1 VTRSLNLVGLGNFPA
16 LTILH
21 NVGAEKGR
29 GATMLAEVLVLRTS
43 CDSRS
48 HALSGN
54 ASNEDE
60 KDFVLLS
67 GVHVERE
74 CIDV

>member
-1 VTRSLNLVGLGNFPA
+1 
-16 LTILH
+16 
-21 NVGAEKGR
+21 
-29 GATMLAEVLVLRTS
+29 MLAEVLVLRTS

-74 CIDV
+74 WVDV

>member
-1 VTRSLNLVGLGNFPA
+1 MTRALSFVGLGNLPA
-16 LTILH
+16 LTIRH

-54 ASNEDE
+54 ASNDDE
-60 KDFVLLS
+60 KALVLLS
-67 GVHVERE
+67 GELVERE
-74 CIDV
+74 WVDV